1 MKSWLRKNLFA
12 ICNACIA
19 YSLIIYFGSSSLF
32 FLGEPDFPAT
42 E

>member
-19 YSLIIYFGSSSLF
+19 YSVMVYFGSCCIF
-32 FLGEPDFPAT
+32 FLGEPEFPVA